1 MKITI
6 NHVEKKSGMVFKKK
20 HYGVA
25 LTVNFNSE
33 EQAIIDERKLQ
44 FDCILERGAPSDVD
58 PDKHEERGL
67 GKKLLTAA
75 VKGRD
80 ANNFNMTI
88 NKLMKGTDTFWFTT
102 PAEAKNYEVTLKND
116 SLPGLKGWLTDNAE
130 TGGSDSFEL

>member
-1 MKITI
+1 MQITI
-6 NHVEKKSGMVFKKK
+6 KHTEKKTGMVFKKT
-20 HYGVA
+20 HYGVETA
-25 LTVNFNSE
+25 VTFNE
-33 EQAIIDERKLQ
+33 EEKAIIESRKLQ

-80 ANNFNMTI
+80 ANNFNLTI
-88 NKLMKGTDTFWFTT
+88 NKLMKGPDVFWFTT
-102 PAEAKNYEVTLKND
+102 PAEAKNYEAVLKSD

>member
-1 MKITI
+1 MKIKI
-6 NHVEKKSGMVFKKK
+6 EHVEKKSGMVFKKK

-25 LTVNFNSE
+25 VTVDFNGE
-33 EQAIIDERKLQ
+33 EKAIIEERKLQ

-102 PAEAKNYEVTLKND
+102 PAEAKNYEATLKND

-130 TGGSDSFEL
+130 TGGSDTFEL